1 MLCVGNPFFHWHGWK
16 ALYFISLMI
25 IVLDFAV
32 SNGSGTDMAGTG
44 TGKLPLTVLG
54 NFVICCRI
62 FLQYRLSQLS
72 AVSSCHSRHLTKK
85 VKVRVF
91 HRTRYSFRVTD
102 CNNYQ

>member
-1 MLCVGNPFFHWHGWK
+1 MVA
-16 ALYFISLMI
+16 ALTL
-25 IVLDFAV
+25 
-32 SNGSGTDMAGTG
+32 AGTG

-62 FLQYRLSQLS
+62 FLQLS

-85 VKVRVF
+85 VKVRLF